1 MVLPSQIEVQ
11 NQSYKSVYDYFDN
24 HKTYFSIIYGS
35 YMAGTFLVSVLFI
48 SNIYQKLRREMLHSN
63 KLLYIIDFEALKD
76 FERASVPQFLQ
87 NY

>member
-1 MVLPSQIEVQ
+1 
-11 NQSYKSVYDYFDN
+11 
-24 HKTYFSIIYGS
+24 
-35 YMAGTFLVSVLFI
+35 MAGTFLVSVLFI